1 MPWFYA
7 VAEHDHALQNPTS
20 PAKIRELGEHVRLHG
35 DARVLD
41 IACGRGGPAIIL
53 AETFGCRIVGVE
65 KSSEFAEVARTR
77 VAEANLDGIVEI
89 VERDARE
96 FALEPD
102 AFDVAMCLGASFVW
116 DGLRGTLHALEPTVH
131 AGGHVVVGEPF
142 WRRPLPDDV
151 DDMGYTDLAGTI
163 RRFEAA
169 GLAVVGLIAASDDDW
184 DRYESLHW
192 RALEEWLA
200 ENPTDAD
207 AGEIRRRHESYRD
220 AYLST
225 ERELL
230 GWAIVIGRKAPA
242 V

>member
-7 VAEHDHALQNPTS
+7 VAERDHALQNPTS

-102 AFDVAMCLGASFVW
+102 AFDLAMCLGASFVW
-116 DGLRGTLHALEPTVH
+116 DGLRGTLRALEPTVH

-200 ENPTDAD
+200 ERPTDAD
-207 AGEIRRRHESYRD
+207 ADEIRRRHESYRD